1 MDLVKLLVVDDSKT
15 FNNMV
20 SALFQNLGYEVEQAF
35 TLEESKAKLVESS
48 VDYIILDL
56 NLDDGSGEEL
66 VEDIKNSSPS
76 SKIIVMTADE
86 NTEYR
91 DRIFEKGII
100 DYFLKTTP
108 IKVIVN
114 SSHSIIQTLQAYK
127 NSNIL
132 TIDDSKFVRG
142 FLKNILESKGY
153 GVVEAS
159 NAKEG
164 LEALK
169 ENSIDLILLDLIMP
183 GINGI
188 KFLEEIKS
196 NPEYFDIPVIIISAD
211 QSRENY
217 ARVLKQGANDFI
229 KKPFI
234 VEDVL
239 LKCDIH
245 IKSFRSQKHL
255 LDHKEEMLKQET
267 FLELSKKKVSEHTK
281 YNKILLEASR
291 DPFII
296 LSNDGKI
303 IELNTSAVDTF
314 KKEREKMLG
323 SSFDSHFLEPELIR
337 EIHTSIL
344 QERETADLPLKFK
357 NANGEIK
364 EAFYQGSVYINE
376 EEKVSHTFITLRDVK
391 SYEDNA

>member
-1 MDLVKLLVVDDSKT
+1 MELIKLLVVDDSKT

-20 SALFQNLGYEVEQAF
+20 SALFQSLGYEVEQAF
-35 TLEESKAKLVESS
+35 TLEEAKDKLLEFQI
-48 VDYIILDL
+48 DYIMLDL
-56 NLDDGSGEEL
+56 NLTDGNGEDLIGYVKEY
-66 VEDIKNSSPS
+66 SPN

-114 SSHSIIQTLQAYK
+114 SSHSIIQTLQIHK

-159 NAKEG
+159 DAREG
-164 LEALK
+164 FEAL
-169 ENSIDLILLDLIMP
+169 ENHLIDLILLDIIMP
-183 GINGI
+183 GIDGI
-188 KFLEEIKS
+188 KFLETIKS
-196 NPEYFDIPVIIISAD
+196 NPSYFDIPVIVISAD
-211 QSRENY
+211 QSRDNY

-245 IKSFRSQKHL
+245 IKSYSNQKKLLMNNEKLIEQEAILEFNTKQIVKQDEYRRS
-255 LDHKEEMLKQET
+255 
-267 FLELSKKKVSEHTK
+267 
-281 YNKILLEASR
+281 LLEASV

-296 LSNDGKI
+296 ISKDGKI
-303 IELNTSAVDTF
+303 VEINSATLQTLGYKREELVDTEIYEYF
-314 KKEREKMLG
+314 RKPEAMKQFHNDILEKGKLNNIPLQLKSIEDKIIDIICNA
-323 SSFDSHFLEPELIR
+323 SSFVDDKYDKACTFL
-337 EIHTSIL
+337 T
-344 QERETADLPLKFK
+344 LKC
-357 NANGEIK
+357 
-364 EAFYQGSVYINE
+364 S
-376 EEKVSHTFITLRDVK
+376 
-391 SYEDNA
+391 